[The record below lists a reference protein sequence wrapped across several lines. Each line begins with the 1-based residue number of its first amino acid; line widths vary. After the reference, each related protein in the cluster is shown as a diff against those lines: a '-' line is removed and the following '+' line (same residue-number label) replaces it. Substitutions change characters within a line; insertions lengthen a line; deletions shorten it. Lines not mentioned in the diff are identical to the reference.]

1 MTEVLHGRQHEGA
14 LLTFESDACLID
26 PVEDLV
32 ERLYVCL
39 NRGASDYIVCR
50 PDRRRCEE
58 VLARGCPS
66 CAGIWLEPTRLRT
79 EGNCTETIP
88 CMC

>member
-39 NRGASDYIVCR
+39 IRGASD
-50 PDRRRCEE
+50 
-58 VLARGCPS
+58 
-66 CAGIWLEPTRLRT
+66 
-79 EGNCTETIP
+79 
-88 CMC
+88 